1 MKRGRAINRDRTGHL
16 QVVAH
21 RNLVRLERSIRRRVV
36 EARGAS
42 AGHLAP
48 CARASVAHNAVRR
61 DTDRRA
67 PSRSDSTLAVPDAA
81 GAAEVAAEAAD
92 ATADVTA
99 EVTARHADVTAEA
112 GANDEARA
120 ADEVRAMPPAEPRA
134 SDAEVHAR
142 SPAPDPRRGDPGPA
156 VGRRVDVLVWI
167 DGRAVRRRRRVD
179 VLLTVRHPEPAAL
192 LRVDPLPRSR

>member
-67 PSRSDSTLAVPDAA
+67 PCGSSSTLAVPAA
-81 GAAEVAAEAAD
+81 DVAAEAAD

-156 VGRRVDVLVWI
+156 VGRRVDVL
-167 DGRAVRRRRRVD
+167 G
-179 VLLTVRHPEPAAL
+179 
-192 LRVDPLPRSR
+192 